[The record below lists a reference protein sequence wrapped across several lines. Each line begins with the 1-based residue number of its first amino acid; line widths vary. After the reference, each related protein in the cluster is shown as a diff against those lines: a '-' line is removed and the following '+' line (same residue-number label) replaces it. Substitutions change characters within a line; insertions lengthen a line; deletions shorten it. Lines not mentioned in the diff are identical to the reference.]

1 MKGPTDTSMSQ
12 NVTPAT
18 GDVRAVRIVW
28 PMNDHGAMTVR
39 VESENEVRQVVEC
52 NSDEVRKTLERLPAG
67 TTLPLRMESVGT
79 RGNAWR
85 AVELVDRQVTDTAS
99 SRTEYR
105 AEQKY
110 APDGEASE
118 QQETAQA

>member
-1 MKGPTDTSMSQ
+1 MSQ
-12 NVTPAT
+12 NITPAT

-39 VESENEVRQVVEC
+39 VESDSEVRQVVEC
-52 NSDEVRKTLERLPAG
+52 ESDEVRETLERLPAG
-67 TTLPLRMESVGT
+67 TTLPLKMESVGM

-85 AVELVDRQVTDTAS
+85 AVELVDDRRVTDTAS

>member
-1 MKGPTDTSMSQ
+1 MEPTETSMSQ
-12 NVTPAT
+12 SITPAT

-39 VESENEVRQVVEC
+39 VESDKEVRQVVEC
-52 NSDEVRKTLERLPAG
+52 KSDELRKTLERLPAG
-67 TTLPLRMESVGT
+67 TTLPLEMESVGG

-85 AVELVDRQVTDTAS
+85 VVDLVDERRETEATP

-110 APDGEASE
+110 APDGEATE
-118 QQETAQA
+118 QQETVQA

>member
-1 MKGPTDTSMSQ
+1 MSQ
-12 NVTPAT
+12 NITPAT

-52 NSDEVRKTLERLPAG
+52 ESAEVRKTLERLPAG
-67 TTLPLRMESVGT
+67 TTLPLKMESVGM

-85 AVELVDRQVTDTAS
+85 AVELVDDRRTTDAS

-110 APDGEASE
+110 APDDEVNEQREA
-118 QQETAQA
+118 AQA